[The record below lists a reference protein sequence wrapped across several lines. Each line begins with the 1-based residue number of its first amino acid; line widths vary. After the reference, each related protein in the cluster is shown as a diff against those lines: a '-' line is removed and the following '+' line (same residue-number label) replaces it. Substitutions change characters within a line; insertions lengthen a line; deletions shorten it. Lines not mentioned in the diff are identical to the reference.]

1 MRALLPQD
9 PGDNAIEP
17 TLLGRTD
24 REERTELPALI
35 ATAFLIGLA
44 GGVHCVAMCGGFV
57 AALNLNVPRSL
68 PATGPPSSPAAPPTL
83 RKGLARQLAYSLG
96 RVASY
101 ACAGALAGGAGS
113 LGLLYND
120 VLPAQVLMLVA
131 ANALLILLGLYLAG
145 LGTAVLALER
155 AGSVVWRTLTRL
167 GARLAP
173 ARTPAR
179 AFGVGLAWGWIP
191 CGLVYSVLATALVS
205 GSAPR
210 GALVMA
216 AFGLGTLPNLLAAG
230 LAAHSLRRFLRV
242 PRARLAAGLAV
253 VLLGLIGLAR
263 IPGLAEH
270 VRHGLHSHH

>member
-1 MRALLPQD
+1 M
-9 PGDNAIEP
+9 
-17 TLLGRTD
+17 
-24 REERTELPALI
+24 PALI

-57 AALNLNVPRSL
+57 AALNLNVPR
-68 PATGPPSSPAAPPTL
+68 PTGLAAAPPAL
-83 RKGLARQLAYSLG
+83 RQGLARQLAYSLG

-113 LGLLYND
+113 LGLLFDD
-120 VLPAQVLMLVA
+120 VLPAQILMLVA

-155 AGSVVWRTLTRL
+155 AGVLLWRTLTRL
-167 GARLAP
+167 GARLSP
-173 ARTPAR
+173 ARSPAR

-230 LAAHSLRRFLRV
+230 LAAQSLRRFLRV

-263 IPGLAEH
+263 IPGLTEH
-270 VRHGLHSHH
+270 VKHGLHALH